1 VGIVAAIVVLAVALS
16 YFIDEP
22 LRRSIESRMNA
33 RLTGYSVTIGNLAF
47 HPIGLSLT
55 LFDVV
60 FVQDEYPDPPI
71 GRIPRLDASV
81 QWKALLRA
89 RVVANFK
96 LIQPALHVNL
106 ENIRREAKDPRP
118 VADKGWQEAF
128 EAIYPLKIN
137 EFRIVDGQVTYVDV
151 GPFEPL
157 QVTHVNFTADDI
169 RNVRSQPGDYPS
181 PVHLEAVVFD
191 DGTLVADGHADF
203 LAEPHL
209 GVKAVI
215 ALDKIGLDYFKP
227 IANRYHV
234 SIKNGRLSARGVAEY
249 APHFELV
256 ELERAVIENVDV
268 EYTHTPAKKDV
279 VSEAAA
285 KTAEKAKEVSNE
297 PGLVLR
303 AKELKLVHSTVGFVN
318 EAVTPP
324 YRAFL
329 TDANLTI
336 TGFSNQRTEGTTVAK
351 LTGKFMGSGATVA
364 EASFRPDKVG
374 PDFDVV
380 LRLENTDMRTMNDML
395 RAHGKFDVTAGN
407 FSLYSEIKVQ
417 RDRVEGYVKP
427 LFSGLQVYDPAQDR
441 NKSAFHKLYE
451 KTVQAVSKILKNRP
465 RKEVATVATISGP
478 VENAKASTIQ
488 IIAKLIQNAFFRAI
502 LPGFDREL
510 IGLGRGGTG
519 SHPS

>member
-1 VGIVAAIVVLAVALS
+1 
-16 YFIDEP
+16 
-22 LRRSIESRMNA
+22 
-33 RLTGYSVTIGNLAF
+33 
-47 HPIGLSLT
+47 
-55 LFDVV
+55 
-60 FVQDEYPDPPI
+60 
-71 GRIPRLDASV
+71 
-81 QWKALLRA
+81 
-89 RVVANFK
+89 
-96 LIQPALHVNL
+96 
-106 ENIRREAKDPRP
+106 
-118 VADKGWQEAF
+118 
-128 EAIYPLKIN
+128 
-137 EFRIVDGQVTYVDV
+137 
-151 GPFEPL
+151 
-157 QVTHVNFTADDI
+157 
-169 RNVRSQPGDYPS
+169 
-181 PVHLEAVVFD
+181 
-191 DGTLVADGHADF
+191 
-203 LAEPHL
+203 
-209 GVKAVI
+209 
-215 ALDKIGLDYFKP
+215 
-227 IANRYHV
+227 
-234 SIKNGRLSARGVAEY
+234 
-249 APHFELV
+249 
-256 ELERAVIENVDV
+256 V